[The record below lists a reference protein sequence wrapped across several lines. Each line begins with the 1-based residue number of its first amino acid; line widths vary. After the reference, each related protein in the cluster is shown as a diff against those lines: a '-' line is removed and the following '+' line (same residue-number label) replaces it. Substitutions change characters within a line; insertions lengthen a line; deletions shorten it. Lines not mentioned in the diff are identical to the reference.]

1 MKRKFI
7 LSALCLVMSACGGGG
22 GGGTTATTTTVPTTP
37 VVTVSKE
44 ITGTA
49 SEGAALTGKAYLKDA
64 KGAEV
69 SADIA
74 ADGKFKFVVDNMT
87 APYILKAGTL
97 YSFTQ
102 THGPANINP
111 FTDLATKI
119 ASNVT
124 DLVTIYSSDSGTL
137 ATQLQTIQAKIQTT
151 VSDLN
156 TKIDQVYQKYGLT
169 TADQKNFMTGTITI
183 GQGLDAMFDTFKV
196 TVASNGSITMKT
208 KSDGATIF
216 TATISSSGTMNITSQ
231 FFGTNLPSALVG
243 SSTATPSTYSIAG
256 NVTLNGAGLSG
267 VMVSLTGGATATTA
281 SDGSYTFT
289 GVKSGTYTVTPT
301 LTGYTFTPISTS
313 VTVSS
318 ANVTGKN
325 FTATNTG
332 SITVGW

>member
-1 MKRKFI
+1 MKRKFL
-7 LSALCLVMSACGGGG
+7 LSALCLLMSACGGG
-22 GGGTTATTTTVPTTP
+22 GGGTTATTTTVTTTP

-69 SADIA
+69 NADIA

-87 APYILKAGTL
+87 APFILKAGTL

-102 THGPANINP
+102 THGSANINP

-119 ASNVT
+119 ASNIT
-124 DLVTIYSSDSGTL
+124 DLATVYSSDAGTL
-137 ATQLQTIQAKIQTT
+137 ATQLQTIQSKIQTT

-156 TKIDQVYQKYGLT
+156 SKIDQVYQKYGIT

-183 GQGLDAMFDTFKV
+183 GQGVDAMFDTFKV
-196 TVASNGSITMKT
+196 TVASDGSIAMKA

-216 TATISSSGTMNITSQ
+216 TATSSSSGIMNITSQ
-231 FFGTNLPSALVG
+231 YFSTNLPPALVG
-243 SSTATPSTYSIAG
+243 SSTATPATYSIAG

-267 VMVSLTGGATATTA
+267 VMVSLTGGANATTA

-289 GVKSGTYTVTPT
+289 SVKSGTYTVTPA
-301 LTGYTFTPISTS
+301 LTGYTFTPTSTS

-318 ANVTGKN
+318 ANVTGNN
-325 FTATNTG
+325 FTVTNTG